1 MEEIRINRIVWIS
14 QNHPSLTE
22 IFDTYPKY
30 LDNIELVSS
39 KLLNFIV
46 YKYYKYINIYFQINE
61 DFKSVYTNVQH
72 DQLLIK
78 WLAIENGLFKLGK
91 CSKSNYV
98 ADLIRKFNDKLNS
111 DGQYL

>member
-1 MEEIRINRIVWIS
+1 MYNNIKRKYKKRKRTETDNELVLEGELKDDKYCEGVIAFLKTFVAKTKSDKQTIYSRMEEIRINRIVWIS

-46 YKYYKYINIYFQINE
+46 YKYYKYINIYF
-61 DFKSVYTNVQH
+61 
-72 DQLLIK
+72 
-78 WLAIENGLFKLGK
+78 
-91 CSKSNYV
+91 
-98 ADLIRKFNDKLNS
+98 
-111 DGQYL
+111 